1 MTLRP
6 CIECGEPT
14 DGSRCPEHTRNWRP
28 KVSAASRGYDAAW
41 HRLSAKARK
50 LQPFCSDCG
59 ATEDLQCDHSPQA
72 WARKAAGKAIRL
84 RDVDV
89 VCGRCN
95 RRRGAARPAN
105 IAGMSA
111 NTPVRPTRGYTP
123 PQTPKDSGFKARS
136 ALHTAHGAHRQPSSK
151 LFSEPVAT

>member
-1 MTLRP
+1 MLRP
-6 CIECGEPT
+6 CIECGEPS
-14 DGSRCPEHTRNWRP
+14 DAPRCDAHARKSSP
-28 KVSAASRGYDAAW
+28 KASATARGYDAAW
-41 HRLSAKARK
+41 HRLSARARR
-50 LQPFCSDCG
+50 LQPWCSDCG

-105 IAGMSA
+105 IASGPA
-111 NTPVRPTRGYTP
+111 NMPVGATRGVTP
-123 PQTPKDSGFKARS
+123 GHTPMDPGGKARS
-136 ALHTAHGAHRQPSSK
+136 ALHTARTANWQPASK
-151 LFSEPVAT
+151 LSSERVAT